1 MRSPEMIPPASVWK
15 RAAVPLA
22 AAMIVVLLAAPAAPA
37 APAQPITPPKVE
49 YEKVV
54 LKNGLNVIL
63 HEDHSTP
70 IVAVNLWYHVGSKNE
85 KPGRTGFAH
94 LFEHMLFQGSE
105 HSDTP
110 FINAVDP
117 LGATVRNGE
126 TYFDRTNYFE
136 NVPTHAVER
145 TLWLEADR
153 MGWLLPAM
161 TQERLDTQIEVVQNE
176 RRQGVDNQPYG
187 LVDERMFAALY
198 PSHHRYSWD
207 VIGSMEDLAAAT
219 MEDVK
224 EFFRTYYAPNNC
236 TLSIAGDIDVEEMKA
251 LVDKYFGEIPP
262 GRPIDRMDEWIPE
275 LGKEIRLEM
284 EDRVPLPRI
293 YVAWHSPA
301 FFRADDAELELLAD
315 ILAVGKTSRLY
326 KRLVY
331 DLEIAQDV
339 QALQEGRE
347 IAGLFRMQVTAR
359 PGHTLDEIEPILF
372 EEVEKLRQA
381 PPTDEEMERART
393 RTLGNF
399 IRALEQIGGFGGRSD
414 RLARYNT
421 YLGDPGYLDED
432 FARYRRATPESLRK
446 AARRWLHD
454 GRVVMHVVPFPQY
467 AAGEKPEGFDRA
479 QMPAVGSPKALNL
492 PRLSRAKLSNGL
504 QVVLARTP
512 KVPVLQLNLLV
523 RGGWSA
529 DSRETLGHASF
540 VGQMQDEGT
549 ATRSALDISEE
560 TGKLGAN
567 LFTFCGLDNCTVGLS
582 ALKARLEPSLAL
594 WADVVM
600 NPSFPEE
607 EIERQRQQV
616 LGQIMQEKRQ
626 PVGMAVRIIPGL
638 IYGDDHP
645 YGQPFTGSGTEE
657 TVKAITR
664 EDLVKYH
671 ETWFKPNNAT
681 LVVVGDTTL
690 DEVKPFLEKTLA
702 EWKRG
707 KVPKID
713 IPTREHP
720 SRGGVYIIDK
730 PGAAQSVLLAGQLG
744 APKSDPDEVAFEVL
758 HTVLGGQFTSRV
770 NMNLREDKGYTY
782 GAYTVRLETR
792 GQGLF
797 GAFSQ
802 VRTDVTKESLA
813 ELAKELREIRG
824 PRPVTEEELRR
835 AQDNLTLS
843 LPGQYESIAGIANKI
858 TDVVTYDLPEDYYST
873 YSDRV
878 RGATADRLTALAKEK
893 ILPDRMIWVVV
904 GDRTVVEEG
913 IRDLKLGTIRY
924 LDEDGRPIG
933 GRASR

>member
-1 MRSPEMIPPASVWK
+1 MIPPASVRK
-15 RAAVPLA
+15 AAAVLLA
-22 AAMIVVLLAAPAAPA
+22 AAVIVLLLAAPAAS
-37 APAQPITPPKVE
+37 AQPITPPMVA
-49 YEKVV
+49 YEKVI

-136 NVPTHAVER
+136 NVPTHALER

-153 MGWLLPAM
+153 MGWLLPAL

-176 RRQGVDNQPYG
+176 RREGVDNQPYG

-198 PSHHRYSWD
+198 PGHHPYSWD
-207 VIGSMEDLAAAT
+207 VIGSLEDLAAAT

-224 EFFRTYYAPNNC
+224 EFFRRYYAPNNC
-236 TLSIAGDIDVEEMKA
+236 TLSIAGDIDVQATRA
-251 LVDKYFGEIPP
+251 LVERYFGEIPP
-262 GRPIDRMDEWIPE
+262 GQPIDRMDEWIPE

-284 EDRVPLPRI
+284 EDSVPLPRI

-301 FFRADDAELELLAD
+301 FFRAGDADLELLAD
-315 ILAVGKTSRLY
+315 ILATGKTSRLY

-331 DLEIAQDV
+331 DMEIAQDV
-339 QALQEGRE
+339 QAFQEGRE
-347 IAGLFRMQVTAR
+347 IGGLFRVRVTAR

-372 EEVEKLRQA
+372 EEIEKLRQSS
-381 PPTDEEMERART
+381 PTDEEMERART
-393 RTLGNF
+393 RTLGDF
-399 IRALEQIGGFGGRSD
+399 IRALEQLGGFGGRSD

-421 YLGDPGYLDED
+421 YLGDPGYLEED
-432 FARYRRATPESLRK
+432 FARYRKATPESLR
-446 AARRWLHD
+446 AGARRWLHD
-454 GRVVMHVVPFPQY
+454 GRVVMRVVPFPQY
-467 AAGEKPEGFDRA
+467 VAGEKPEGFNRA
-479 QMPAVGSPKALNL
+479 KAPGLGTPKPLKL

-512 KVPVLQLNLLV
+512 KVPVVQFNLLV

-529 DSRETLGHASF
+529 DSKDALGHASF
-540 VGQMQDEGT
+540 MGQMQDEGT

-560 TGKLGAN
+560 AGRLGAN

-582 ALKARLEPSLAL
+582 ALKARMEPSLAL

-600 NPSFPEE
+600 NPSFPDE

-626 PVGMAVRIIPGL
+626 PVGMAVRIIPAL

-645 YGQPFTGSGTEE
+645 YGQPFTGSGTVES
-657 TVKAITR
+657 VKAITR
-664 EDLVKYH
+664 ADLVKYH
-671 ETWFKPNNAT
+671 ATWFKPNNAT

-690 DEVKPFLEKTLA
+690 EEVKPFLESALA
-702 EWKRG
+702 AWKPGRTPG
-707 KVPKID
+707 ID
-713 IPTREHP
+713 IPSRQHPTRTA
-720 SRGGVYIIDK
+720 VYVVDK
-730 PGAAQSVLLAGQLG
+730 PGAAQSVILAGQLA
-744 APKSDPDEVAFEVL
+744 APKNDPDDVAFDVL
-758 HTVLGGQFTSRV
+758 HTVLGAQFTSRV

-824 PRPVTEEELRR
+824 PRPVTEQELRK

-858 TDVVTYDLPEDYYST
+858 AEIVTYDLPDDHFST
-873 YSDRV
+873 YPDKV
-878 RGATADRLTALAKEK
+878 RGATIDRLTALAKEK
-893 ILPDRMIWVVV
+893 ILPDRMVWVVV
-904 GDRTVVEEG
+904 GDRAMVEEG
-913 IRDLKLGTIRY
+913 IRELNLGTIRY
-924 LDEDGRPIG
+924 LDEDGRTLG
-933 GRASR
+933 ERASR